1 MSMTR
6 ASTVAEEP
14 PAPGIPEP
22 EGDIR
27 QPAPAQDVQPTY
39 LQHPPGYFGGRR
51 HSCSRCDAHSG
62 LGDGFFG
69 GPSPGPCSPGYHI
82 LPLQGSPGG
91 QIHNGY
97 DNLPL
102 QMGCRVGMLKPGLQS
117 REGEHT
123 QNSSDGPARAKQVHG
138 IPTHIT
144 PCTVPPLP
152 RIPIAP
158 FRTHILRTVG

>member
-82 LPLQGSPGG
+82 LPLQGSPRQHTTHPRMERGTARVAYIKG
-91 QIHNGY
+91 SVLTIDSWDLAQIS
-97 DNLPL
+97 
-102 QMGCRVGMLKPGLQS
+102 PGT
-117 REGEHT
+117 REPASAPT
-123 QNSSDGPARAKQVHG
+123 TSSLTLHECALLFVVPQITLGRLRLFCLAQAAR
-138 IPTHIT
+138 
-144 PCTVPPLP
+144 
-152 RIPIAP
+152 
-158 FRTHILRTVG
+158 